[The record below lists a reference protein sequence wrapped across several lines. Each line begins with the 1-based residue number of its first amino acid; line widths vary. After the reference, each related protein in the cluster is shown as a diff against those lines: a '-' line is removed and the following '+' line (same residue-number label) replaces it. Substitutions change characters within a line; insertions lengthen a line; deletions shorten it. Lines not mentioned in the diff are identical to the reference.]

1 MQGQATCEKEYQEL
15 EMLVASLGVGQRN
28 ASNRQK
34 GVSVKSDLSYGQ
46 RSNTYEDCMSVKS
59 EMDNS
64 MAEKEDPSEVSF
76 RHFLD
81 HQDERYDDNRQKKS
95 KLKKHEML
103 NEPGVSEVKAN
114 PSNDEIK
121 VERESDESDPE
132 LENED
137 EEGGHNNPMGD
148 IDSARWSNKF
158 AKTHEVSHSV
168 SSLIFYSLSS

>member
-1 MQGQATCEKEYQEL
+1 
-15 EMLVASLGVGQRN
+15 MLVASLGVGQRY

-34 GVSVKSDLSYGQ
+34 GFSVKPDLSYEQ
-46 RSNTYEDCMSVKS
+46 RSNIYEDCMSVKS
-59 EMDNS
+59 EMDGS
-64 MAEKEDPSEVSF
+64 MAEREDPSEVSF

-81 HQDERYDDNRQKKS
+81 HQDEKYEDNQQKKL

-103 NEPGVSEVKAN
+103 NEPDVFEIKAN

-121 VERESDESDPE
+121 LERESDESDPE
-132 LENED
+132 NED
-137 EEGGHNNPMGD
+137 EEGGHNPMGD
-148 IDSARWSNKF
+148 IDAARWSNKF